1 MNRWLTVLFAAWG
14 LAPVCLADDVDETPD
29 QEFLEFLGLWE
40 SDDDEDWIELM
51 EIMVPRDGSE
61 QASNREGDD
70 RG

>member
-1 MNRWLTVLFAAWG
+1 MFRWLATLFAACT
-14 LAPVCLADDVDETPD
+14 LMPVCLADDGDDTLD

-51 EIMVPRDGSE
+51 EIMVPRDSAE
-61 QASNREGDD
+61 QASASEVDD